1 MYWFVIYICTDGIS
15 LTKLQINW
23 SCFPFHFSLT
33 HGYVLACL
41 SWCETADLSWLYLF
55 AVLPW
60 DWGHTFV
67 DWPTIFWLLWK
78 WLVLILLVVGLLLG
92 GFEWEN
98 LIFFICLLCG
108 PFLAAIRV
116 FLWDIEERVP
126 IEKGFETLIDFAL
139 AKFSLLYWIFTCVP
153 QVLCWSWSVKPALA
167 GKIYT

>member
-23 SCFPFHFSLT
+23 SRFPFHFSLT

-41 SWCETADLSWLYLF
+41 SWCETVDLSWLYLF

-78 WLVLILLVVGLLLG
+78 WLVLILLVVGLLPWWIWVG
-92 GFEWEN
+92 E
-98 LIFFICLLCG
+98 
-108 PFLAAIRV
+108 
-116 FLWDIEERVP
+116 
-126 IEKGFETLIDFAL
+126 
-139 AKFSLLYWIFTCVP
+139 SYLLYMSPLWTFFGCNSSFFVRYRGKGSHRKRIRNPDWFCAGEIFTVILNIYLCSTSA
-153 QVLCWSWSVKPALA
+153 VLILIS
-167 GKIYT
+167 